1 MILLP
6 WYSRGIDF
14 SNPKKKGRFKRIM
27 LDTAR
32 LQEFYMDGSRLNDM
46 AREFKVSKATVVRHL
61 KFLIPDFL
69 KKNRGRTGN
78 LKAPFNKEII
88 KLYTNDHMSTSQIGR
103 LMQCSDE
110 KVRRHLLKCGVEMR
124 NTGFKNPLLYHPKS
138 LNRKTGKT
146 YPIGNLEEFNKKQS
160 TWNQIPSF
168 MGRKVAIAQGFRLC
182 FPDELGGL
190 PYTEEEH
197 QVYDIESKEVSGKP
211 EVKMPQEKQ
220 ELPAPVTEEPV
231 AEEPSLK
238 VKRIVE
244 IANLVG
250 KLSEKLQ
257 KEFANK
263 LGTEYSVESINELT
277 IEQADEIIAKL
288 KGVFKAKNEK

>member
-14 SNPKKKGRFKRIM
+14 SNQKKKGRFKRIM

-88 KLYTNDHMSTSQIGR
+88 KLYTNDHMSTSQIAR
-103 LMQCSDE
+103 EMKCSAE
-110 KVRRHLLKCGVEMR
+110 KVRKHLLKCGVEMR
-124 NTGFKNPLLYHPKS
+124 TIGFKNPLSYHPKR

-146 YPIGNLEEFNKKQS
+146 YPIDNLEEFNK
-160 TWNQIPSF
+160 TFLFLYCMNYP
-168 MGRKVAIAQGFRLC
+168 
-182 FPDELGGL
+182 
-190 PYTEEEH
+190 
-197 QVYDIESKEVSGKP
+197 VSG
-211 EVKMPQEKQ
+211 
-220 ELPAPVTEEPV
+220 
-231 AEEPSLK
+231 
-238 VKRIVE
+238 
-244 IANLVG
+244 IAG
-250 KLSEKLQ
+250 KLNIDRSTAKRRLIFLRKMHHFKIRSCSRCDRIFKFVATKCKRNIRICPVCIAARENSKTRMVPELM
-257 KEFANK
+257 AL
-263 LGTEYSVESINELT
+263 LGIREVE
-277 IEQADEIIAKL
+277 A
-288 KGVFKAKNEK
+288 